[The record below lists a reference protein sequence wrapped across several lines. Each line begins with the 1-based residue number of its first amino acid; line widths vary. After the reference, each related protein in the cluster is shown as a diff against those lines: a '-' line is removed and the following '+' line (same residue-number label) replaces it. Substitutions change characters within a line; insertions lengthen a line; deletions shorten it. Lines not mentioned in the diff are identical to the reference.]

1 MFTSQDIQPS
11 NNGKSGDKMEKNKY
25 NKRRRSYTEFR
36 SSYSDNKKYF
46 ISTDKKARWQPIVK
60 YLIIAAVFCGIVL
73 ASFLIT
79 DALLEISEAPY
90 EAQTTTITNTTT
102 TTAAADNYFENQ
114 VTIPAD
120 EVDEMQNNETRE

>member
-1 MFTSQDIQPS
+1 
-11 NNGKSGDKMEKNKY
+11 MEKNTH

-46 ISTDKKARWQPIVK
+46 ISTDKKAKWEPFVK
-60 YLIIAAVFCGIVL
+60 YAVIAIVFLGIAL
-73 ASFLIT
+73 ASFIIT

-90 EAQTTTITNTTT
+90 ERETTTVATTT
-102 TTAAADNYFENQ
+102 QPAVDYFENQ

-120 EVDEMQNNETRE
+120 EVDDMQNNE

>member
-1 MFTSQDIQPS
+1 MFVSLDIQPS
-11 NNGKSGDKMEKNKY
+11 NNGKSGDKMENNKY

-60 YLIIAAVFCGIVL
+60 YLVIAVVFIGIVL

-90 EAQTTTITNTTT
+90 EAQTTTTTT
-102 TTAAADNYFENQ
+102 TTTPADDYFENQ

-120 EVDEMQNNETRE
+120 KVDEMQNNEMKE

>member
-1 MFTSQDIQPS
+1 
-11 NNGKSGDKMEKNKY
+11 MEKNKY

-46 ISTDKKARWQPIVK
+46 ISTDRKARWEPVVK
-60 YLIIAAVFCGIVL
+60 YIVIAIVFLGIAL
-73 ASFLIT
+73 ASFIIT

-90 EAQTTTITNTTT
+90 ERETTT
-102 TTAAADNYFENQ
+102 TTISEQTTENYFENQ

-120 EVDEMQNNETRE
+120 EVDDMQNND

>member
-1 MFTSQDIQPS
+1 
-11 NNGKSGDKMEKNKY
+11 MEKNTH

-46 ISTDKKARWQPIVK
+46 ISTDKKARWEPFVK
-60 YLIIAAVFCGIVL
+60 YIVIAIVFLGIAL
-73 ASFLIT
+73 ASFIIT

-90 EAQTTTITNTTT
+90 ERETTTVTTT
-102 TTAAADNYFENQ
+102 TKSAEDYFENQ

-120 EVDEMQNNETRE
+120 EVDDMANNE

>member
-1 MFTSQDIQPS
+1 MSAVSDIQPS

-60 YLIIAAVFCGIVL
+60 YFVIAAVLIGIVL
-73 ASFLIT
+73 ASFLVT

-90 EAQTTTITNTTT
+90 EAQTTTVTT
-102 TTAAADNYFENQ
+102 TTAPSEDYFENQ

-120 EVDEMQNNETRE
+120 KVDEMQNNEMKE